1 MAFTAGSA
9 ATVSVGGTAL
19 AAYLTSANFST
30 DRDAITLNLLG
41 GAAKAKIVLSPTT
54 SGTLE
59 GAYDPAAAAVF
70 QAYFE
75 EAVPTTRTLV
85 YVPQGTGDT
94 YTGAS
99 HFSNW
104 SVDTPGDDAA
114 TFSVDYEIS
123 GAWTKT

>member
-9 ATVSVGGTAL
+9 ATVSVEGTDVS
-19 AAYLTSANFST
+19 AYLTSANFST
-30 DRDAITLNLLG
+30 DREAITLDLLG
-41 GAAKAKIVLSPTT
+41 GNAKAKIVQSPST

-59 GAYDPAAAAVF
+59 GAYDAAAAAIF

-75 EAVPTTRTLV
+75 EASPTARTLI
-85 YVPQGTGDT
+85 YTPQGTGDT
-94 YTGAS
+94 YTGEA

-123 GAWTKT
+123 GAWTMT